1 MTYQDKWGNGRVIEK
16 GYRECASRYEIVR
29 AFCERAFGRDGAFTV
44 RDIGANLCYF
54 GLRLTED
61 FPKCK
66 VTAYE
71 SHHSVVPAA
80 VAHLIEHGNERI
92 ALDTRH
98 VNFML
103 MCLNCNPPCDLV
115 LALSVL
121 HHMKEPLGVWLGALK
136 IGAWHSIVE
145 LAVEPSARNHKRAPA
160 VPEGAKILG
169 FGESHLEAAKRPIF
183 YLEGK

>member
-16 GYRECASRYEIVR
+16 GYRECADRYAIVQ
-29 AFCERAFGRDGAFTV
+29 AFCTRTFGRNGKFTV

-61 FPKCK
+61 FPNCK

-71 SHHSVVPAA
+71 SHPAA
-80 VAHLIEHGNERI
+80 SRAAIAHLSEHGNARVTLKTERLSI
-92 ALDTRH
+92 AAVRGLEK
-98 VNFML
+98 
-103 MCLNCNPPCDLV
+103 CDLH

-121 HHMKEPLGVWLGALK
+121 HHMPEPLGDWLGLLTSARY
-136 IGAWHSIVE
+136 AIVE

-160 VPEGAKILG
+160 VPEGAEILG
-169 FGESHLEAAKRPIF
+169 YGDSHLEAAKRPIF